1 MNNNKNGIIIMA
13 GGLGKRMKSKIP
25 KVLHLFHNI
34 PMLIRIIRQ
43 AKKLIPH
50 KILIV
55 VGKYKHIIEK
65 TIIKWENNLNGIQF
79 VMQEPANGTGHAIQ
93 CCVPDIKKYDLSKV
107 LILNGD
113 NPLIKSETMIKMF
126 NKLNEKNN
134 CCIMTTHLDKPQ
146 GNGRIILDKNSIF
159 NKIIEEKDCNEEE
172 KKIDLVNSGLYCFNS
187 HVLVDNIMKLNN
199 NNAQN
204 EYYLT
209 DVMEIIKNNTKTNID
224 YIIHPK
230 NKQYELIGINTK
242 EHLEEF
248 EKDALNHNWV

>member
-1 MNNNKNGIIIMA
+1 MVVLFWI
-13 GGLGKRMKSKIP
+13 KI
-25 KVLHLFHNI
+25 VN
-34 PMLIRIIRQ
+34 
-43 AKKLIPH
+43 
-50 KILIV
+50 
-55 VGKYKHIIEK
+55 
-65 TIIKWENNLNGIQF
+65 
-79 VMQEPANGTGHAIQ
+79 
-93 CCVPDIKKYDLSKV
+93 
-107 LILNGD
+107 
-113 NPLIKSETMIKMF
+113 
-126 NKLNEKNN
+126 
-134 CCIMTTHLDKPQ
+134 
-146 GNGRIILDKNSIF
+146 F

-248 EKDALNHNWV
+248 ERDALNNNWV

>member
-1 MNNNKNGIIIMA
+1 MA
-13 GGLGKRMKSKIP
+13 GGLGKRMKSTIP
-25 KVLHLFHNI
+25 KVLHLFHSI

-55 VGKYKHIIEK
+55 VGKYKDIIEK

-93 CCVPDIKKYDLSKV
+93 CCIPDIKNYDLSQV

-134 CCIMTTHLDKPQ
+134 CCIMTTYLDKPY
-146 GNGRIILDKNSIF
+146 GNGRIILDKNS
-159 NKIIEEKDCNEEE
+159 
-172 KKIDLVNSGLYCFNS
+172 
-187 HVLVDNIMKLNN
+187 
-199 NNAQN
+199 
-204 EYYLT
+204 
-209 DVMEIIKNNTKTNID
+209 
-224 YIIHPK
+224 
-230 NKQYELIGINTK
+230 
-242 EHLEEF
+242 EF
-248 EKDALNHNWV
+248 